1 MPDAIT
7 RLLEA
12 LLHLVLPATGRH
24 RLTARHGYAPPHPPV
39 DGPTPHRFGARP
51 LRGED
56 NALVRPYLVA
66 HERRERQRRRRAR
79 RGPLLLAPQGIDL
92 RPHHSYPDPIH
103 DMGMT
108 A

>member
-1 MPDAIT
+1 MLGAIA

-24 RLTARHGYAPPHPPV
+24 RLAARHGYNPPRAPV
-39 DGPTPHRFGARP
+39 EGPAPHRFGARP

-56 NALVRPYLVA
+56 NALVRPYLVT
-66 HERRERQRRRRAR
+66 HERRERERRRRAR

-92 RPHHSYPDPIH
+92 RPRPSYPHPIH
-103 DMGMT
+103 HMGMT

>member
-1 MPDAIT
+1 MLGALA

-24 RLTARHGYAPPHPPV
+24 RLAARYGYDPPHPPV
-39 DGPTPHRFGARP
+39 EGPAPHRFGARP

-66 HERRERQRRRRAR
+66 HERREHERRRQAR
-79 RGPLLLAPQGIDL
+79 RGSLLLAPQGLDL
-92 RPHHSYPDPIH
+92 CPRPTYPHPIH